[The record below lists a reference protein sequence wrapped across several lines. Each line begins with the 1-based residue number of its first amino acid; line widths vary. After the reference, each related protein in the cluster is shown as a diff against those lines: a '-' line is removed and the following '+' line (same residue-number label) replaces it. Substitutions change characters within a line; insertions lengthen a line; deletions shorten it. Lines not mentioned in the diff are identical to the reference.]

1 MATARNLFRIFV
13 LVASMLIAAPTHA
26 TPRDELV
33 IGMTQYPSTLHPGI
47 ETMLAK
53 TYVIRLA
60 HRPFTTYDADWKLIC
75 MLCVELPTFEN
86 GLARREPLKED
97 KGHGKEGVAVT
108 YTIQPEARW
117 GDRVPVTTKDVLFTW
132 EVGKHPQSAIANG
145 ELYRRILSIDV
156 IDDKTFTLH
165 IDRVTFDYNAIND
178 FEILPEHLERARFN
192 DPARYRTQTL
202 YDADSTN
209 PGLWFGP
216 SKVVDKEPGAQIVF
230 ERNPTWWGTPGPFRR
245 VVFRVI
251 ENTAALEANLLSGS
265 IDMIAGEGMGL
276 GIDQAIA
283 FEQRHGHQYDFIYKP
298 GLVYEHLDLNIDNPL
313 VADVR
318 VRRALLLALDRDV
331 INRQLYGGQQPPAPT
346 FVSPLDWVYDPSIPA
361 TKQDLAGAGRL
372 LDEAGWRMGPD
383 GIRVNDKGARLA
395 LDLMTTAG
403 NRSRELVEQVLQ
415 AQWKAAGIETRIRN
429 QPARVLFGDTLVKRK
444 FQGLAMFAWMSA
456 PENVPRSILHSEEI
470 PSSSNGFAG
479 ENFVGFHDPKVDAL
493 LDKIEITIDPDTR
506 KALWFEL
513 QRIYADQL
521 PAIPLFFRAD
531 AFILPKW
538 LKGVVPTG
546 HQEPTT
552 AWIEDWRVET
562 PGQERAAQ

>member
-1 MATARNLFRIFV
+1 MAKLRALRVLL
-13 LVASMLIAAPTHA
+13 LVASVMAAASAHAAP
-26 TPRDELV
+26 RDDLV

-53 TYVIRLA
+53 TYVTRLA
-60 HRPFTTYDADWKLIC
+60 RRPFTTYDADWKLIC
-75 MLCVELPTFEN
+75 MLCVDLPTFEN
-86 GLARREPLKED
+86 GLAKREPLAED

-108 YTIQPEARW
+108 YTIRPDARW
-117 GDRVPVTTKDVLFTW
+117 GDGVPVTTRDVLFTLD
-132 EVGKHPQSAIANG
+132 VGKHPRSAIASG
-145 ELYRRILSIDV
+145 ELYRRILSVDV
-156 IDDKTFTLH
+156 ADDKTFTFH
-165 IDRVTFDYNAIND
+165 FDRVTFDYNGIND
-178 FEILPEHLERARFN
+178 FEILPEHIERERFK
-192 DPARYRTQTL
+192 DPERYRTRTA

-216 SKVVDKEPGAQIVF
+216 YRLVDKEPGAQLVF
-230 ERNPTWWGTPGPFRR
+230 ERNPTWWGPPPAFRR
-245 VVFRVI
+245 IVFRVI

-276 GIDQAIA
+276 GLDQAIA
-283 FEQRHGHQYDFIYKP
+283 FEKRHGPRYDFMYKP
-298 GLVYEHLDLNIDNPL
+298 GLVYEHLDLNLDNPV
-313 VADVR
+313 VADRR

-331 INRQLYGGQQPPAPT
+331 INRQLYGGQQQSAPT
-346 FVSPLDWVYDPSIPA
+346 FVSPLDWVFDPSIPA
-361 TKQDLAGAGRL
+361 VKQDLNEAGRL
-372 LDEAGWRMGPD
+372 LDEAGWRMGLD
-383 GIRVNDKGARLA
+383 GFRVNAKGERLS

-403 NRSRELVEQVLQ
+403 NRSRELVQQVLQ

-429 QPARVLFGDTLVKRK
+429 QPARVLFGDTLVKRR

-470 PSSSNGFAG
+470 PSSSNGFSG
-479 ENFVGFHDPKVDAL
+479 ENFVGFRDRTVDAL
-493 LDKIEITIDPDTR
+493 LDRIETTIDPDER

-513 QRIYADQL
+513 QRIYADEL

-552 AWIEDWRVET
+552 AWVENWRVET
-562 PGQERAAQ
+562 PATERAAR